1 MSVHTTMAR
10 VEGRV
15 LQPPAIQYRG
25 DQRVSFMSIHT
36 VMYTHN
42 CACKCDCP
50 YIASQL
56 FGLVN
61 FAELL
66 CCIDAV
72 YNILVKETL
81 TPFTVLRTFLQ
92 CKN

>member
-15 LQPPAIQYRG
+15 LQAPAIQYRG

-42 CACKCDCP
+42 CACKCNCP
-50 YIASQL
+50 YIAASQL

-61 FAELL
+61 FAALL

-72 YNILVKETL
+72 
-81 TPFTVLRTFLQ
+81 
-92 CKN
+92 

>member
-1 MSVHTTMAR
+1 MAR

-15 LQPPAIQYRG
+15 LQAPAIQYRG

-36 VMYTHN
+36 VMYTYN
-42 CACKCDCP
+42 CACKCNCP
-50 YIASQL
+50 YIAASQL

-61 FAELL
+61 FAAQFCVVLMQY
-66 CCIDAV
+66 IIMSQR
-72 YNILVKETL
+72 NIKTIYCS
-81 TPFTVLRTFLQ
+81 TFLQ